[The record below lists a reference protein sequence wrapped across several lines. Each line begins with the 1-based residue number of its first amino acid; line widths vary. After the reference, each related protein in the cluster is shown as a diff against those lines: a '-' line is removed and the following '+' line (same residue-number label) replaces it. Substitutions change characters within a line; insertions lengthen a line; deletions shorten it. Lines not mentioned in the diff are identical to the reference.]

1 MFYEDN
7 ILCTVTV
14 ENEQTTEIDFN
25 LTYNDPLVGI
35 EESELNIQN
44 SKLRISN
51 YPNPFNPT
59 TTISF
64 NLPSD
69 SDVSIDVYNVKGQKV
84 KTLVNQKMVAG
95 NNNVIWNGDD
105 NNGSKVS
112 SGIYFYKV
120 KTNQATA
127 MKKIMLLK

>member
-1 MFYEDN
+1 
-7 ILCTVTV
+7 
-14 ENEQTTEIDFN
+14 
-25 LTYNDPLVGI
+25 LVGI

-69 SDVSIDVYNVKGQKV
+69 SDVSVGVYNVKGQKV
-84 KTLVNQKMVAG
+84 KTLLNEKSTQG
-95 NNNVIWNGDD
+95 QHEVIWNGLND
-105 NNGSKVS
+105 NNKPVS
-112 SGIYFYKV
+112 SGVYLYRV
-120 KTNQATA
+120 KADNQESVKR
-127 MKKIMLLK
+127 MILLK